1 MRGVSRHGVDALPII
16 RRSKTHGGRS
26 RKLICELEA
35 SLLTNPFGK
44 LHRLMASTHVGDST
58 SAMLRN
64 DSHTAERYVVPL

>member
-26 RKLICELEA
+26 KKLICELET
-35 SLLTNPFGK
+35 SLLANPFGK
-44 LHRLMASTHVGDST
+44 LHGLIASTHVGDST

-64 DSHTAERYVVPL
+64 VSHTAERYVVPL

>member
-1 MRGVSRHGVDALPII
+1 MGGVIRHGVDSFAII
-16 RRSKTHGGRS
+16 SRCKKHCGISK
-26 RKLICELEA
+26 KLICELEA

-64 DSHTAERYVVPL
+64 DSHAAERYVVPL

>member
-26 RKLICELEA
+26 KKLICELEE

-44 LHRLMASTHVGDST
+44 LHRLMASTHVGVS
-58 SAMLRN
+58 SSGMLRN
-64 DSHTAERYVVPL
+64 DSHAAERYVVQL